1 MAEAAASDAEAGEQS
16 DTMQITGGS
25 LRDELIR
32 LVESNP
38 DVAANVL
45 RSWISD
51 AA

>member
-1 MAEAAASDAEAGEQS
+1 ME
-16 DTMQITGGS
+16 ITGGS

-32 LVESNP
+32 LVENNP